1 MRDNMARKR
10 RTFLKTVGT
19 LGGASLIAGCTGN
32 GEQEGQDG
40 SQDGGQ
46 DSGQDSGQDEQEES
60 FPTEDI
66 DLIIPYGSGG
76 YNTYARLLAPYL
88 EEYLPNDVNVLP
100 RNVEGAGGQVGTEQV
115 YREGTDGHTNMIV
128 NFQAFSL
135 LQLLEDV
142 DYDLAEMTWFAQ
154 IAENIGALGVGTN
167 TDIHTFDE
175 YVEAMQNEEIRIAS
189 ESLTGGGTLIPLLL
203 GEVSGRYPGELSVNN
218 NVMFDGKGESI
229 QAILSGNAHVMAG
242 SYSSILPYVE
252 SGDIRIIL
260 FLTEDDETYDP
271 EHAPDADTLATASV
285 ENSQKI
291 IDMAASRRHF
301 AGPPDVDEH
310 ATDVLREAYEG
321 AINDD
326 DFRDE
331 AAEAG
336 RPINYADGETVGQ
349 SVRSAMEMWEEN
361 RALVEMLVE

>member
-1 MRDNMARKR
+1 MRDNTDRKR
-10 RTFLKTVGT
+10 RTFLKAVGG
-19 LGGASLIAGCTGN
+19 LGGASLIAGCTGD
-32 GEQEGQDG
+32 GGQEGQDG
-40 SQDGGQ
+40 HESQDDQ
-46 DSGQDSGQDEQEES
+46 DDQDQEEE

-76 YNTYARLLAPYL
+76 YDNYTRLVAPYV
-88 EEYLPNDVNVLP
+88 EEYLPNDVNVQP

-115 YREGTDGHTNMIV
+115 YREGSDGHTNMIV

-142 DYDLAEMTWFAQ
+142 DYDLAEMTWFGQ

-175 YVEAMQNEEIRIAS
+175 YAEAMRNEEIRIAS

-203 GEVSGRYPGELSVNN
+203 GEVSGEYSGELSVQN
-218 NVMFDGKGESI
+218 NVMFDGKGESL
-229 QAILSGNAHVMAG
+229 QAIMGGDAHVMAG

-260 FLTEDDETYDP
+260 FLTQEDETHDP
-271 EHAPDADTLATASV
+271 EHAPDADTLETADV
-285 ENSQKI
+285 ENSQQI

-301 AGPPDVDEH
+301 AGPPEVDEH
-310 ATDVLREAYEG
+310 ATSVLRDTYES

-326 DFRDE
+326 EFL
-331 AAEAG
+331 AEAEESEL
-336 RPINYADGETVGQ
+336 PINYAEGEEVAE
-349 SVRSAMEMWEEN
+349 SVVSAMEMWEEN
-361 RALVEMLVE
+361 RELVEMLVED